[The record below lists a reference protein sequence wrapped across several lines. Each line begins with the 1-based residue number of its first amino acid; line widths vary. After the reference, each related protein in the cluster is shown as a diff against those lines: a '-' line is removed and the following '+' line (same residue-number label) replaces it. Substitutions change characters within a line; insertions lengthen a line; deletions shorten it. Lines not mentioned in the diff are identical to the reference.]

1 MFQIHPCCHKWEDC
15 LIFWWLNNLVF
26 ECVCVCVCVCNCFLY
41 IYSQINGHLGC
52 FHVLTIVNYPDSH
65 TGVQMSFQVSVF
77 VSFWYI
83 LRSGIVRLCGSSV
96 FNFLRNLPII
106 FYSAWTSLQSHH
118 QCTKVPFSLHPHQH
132 LSLLVILMMTIL
144 KGMTQYIIAL
154 WICISLIISDVE
166 HSFTKLLVFHVSAL
180 EKNVFWDLLPIF
192 KSNYLFFY
200 YWVVWVPHI
209 FWILTPKSDIGWKYF
224 SSHSVACFF
233 TSLFASCFWEHFS
246 LV

>member
-1 MFQIHPCCHKWEDC
+1 MGCIYLLKWVILFPLGKHPEVKWLDHMVVLF
-15 LIFWWLNNLVF
+15 LIFWESSILL
-26 ECVCVCVCVCNCFLY
+26 
-41 IYSQINGHLGC
+41 S
-52 FHVLTIVNYPDSH
+52 IVSA
-65 TGVQMSFQVSVF
+65 SV
-77 VSFWYI
+77 YI
-83 LRSGIVRLCGSSV
+83 L
-96 FNFLRNLPII
+96 
-106 FYSAWTSLQSHH
+106 
-118 QCTKVPFSLHPHQH
+118 TKRAQGVPFSLHPHQH